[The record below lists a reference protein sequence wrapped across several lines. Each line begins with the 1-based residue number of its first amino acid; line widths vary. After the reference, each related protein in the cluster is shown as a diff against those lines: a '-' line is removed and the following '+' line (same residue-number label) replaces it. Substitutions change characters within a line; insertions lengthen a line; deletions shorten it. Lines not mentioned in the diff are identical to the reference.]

1 MNTFDRAR
9 MEKTNSFR
17 SIFGLILLISGGIL
31 FLDQYLKTGWLSLL
45 VLPAVG
51 LYLFVYGLRIRNA
64 RMMLSGGML
73 AGAGVGA
80 AAALNPL
87 VVHQPIY
94 ILLALL
100 AVATAVIWLATAIA
114 IPVYTSASA
123 WWVLVPV
130 GLLAAY
136 GTGVLFTPMRWIDF
150 VLTLGLGLGIS
161 LLAWSLIT
169 RTFGLLIPGS
179 LIVTI
184 GLGIYFA
191 WTELTEANTLLQTGV
206 MLVWFALG
214 WILISLGARV
224 MNRKYV
230 WWPLI
235 PGGILAVVGLGLY
248 IGGDPGN
255 ALGFIS
261 NTGAIVLMVFGLYLL
276 LMRKGIHHD

>member
-1 MNTFDRAR
+1 
-9 MEKTNSFR
+9 
-17 SIFGLILLISGGIL
+17 
-31 FLDQYLKTGWLSLL
+31 
-45 VLPAVG
+45 
-51 LYLFVYGLRIRNA
+51 
-64 RMMLSGGML
+64 
-73 AGAGVGA
+73 
-80 AAALNPL
+80 
-87 VVHQPIY
+87 
-94 ILLALL
+94 
-100 AVATAVIWLATAIA
+100 
-114 IPVYTSASA
+114 
-123 WWVLVPV
+123 
-130 GLLAAY
+130 
-136 GTGVLFTPMRWIDF
+136 
-150 VLTLGLGLGIS
+150 
-161 LLAWSLIT
+161 
-169 RTFGLLIPGS
+169 LLIPGS

>member
-114 IPVYTSASA
+114 IPVYTSAFA

-130 GLLAAY
+130 GLLSAY